1 MWYLYLWTFL
11 YGRELA
17 YKIKDLVNL
26 IAFQLLRL
34 SILLFP
40 FTIIYCFCFLFR
52 FCVCMLHEQFVRY
65 LNALHKLYL
74 AHHDSNCACDC
85 LFCDSCE
92 DIDRFNVSWF
102 MRRMLCAPL
111 LRFPGSTT
119 RLYSWDCIE
128 NRHVLIFFA
137 LHFSFIPTQLHTTHL
152 FSTIVWLS
160 FFWSSKSHWWNRI
173 WGLFWSWSHSSV
185 VKCLCH
191 WYNHERYTDFCV
203 PLVP

>member
-1 MWYLYLWTFL
+1 MYIPYRSFHQWHTVKNYVWGELKCYVRNNTEEKKCKKLKTQFFLRLRTFL
-11 YGRELA
+11 YGPERA
-17 YKIKDLVNL
+17 YKNMDLVNL

-92 DIDRFNVSWF
+92 EIDRFNISWF
-102 MRRMLCAPL
+102 MRHMLCAPL

-128 NRHVLIFFA
+128 NR
-137 LHFSFIPTQLHTTHL
+137 
-152 FSTIVWLS
+152 
-160 FFWSSKSHWWNRI
+160 
-173 WGLFWSWSHSSV
+173 
-185 VKCLCH
+185 
-191 WYNHERYTDFCV
+191 
-203 PLVP
+203 